1 MGDLAAGKVVLVT
14 GAGSGMGRAGATI
27 FAREGAAHVY
37 VADVNVPGGGET
49 VDQIKGL
56 GGEATFL
63 ALDVTDESAVA
74 AAIGRIVAEQGRLD
88 CAWNNAGINDVS
100 RPFHELDAAHWDRM
114 IAVNLTS
121 VFFCM
126 KHEIAQF
133 IAQGGG
139 AIVNTSSG
147 AGLVAAPGLPHYTAA
162 KHGVLGLT
170 KSAAMEYNGQGIRV
184 NAVCPGMVD
193 TPMIQS
199 WFESSPDLAKAVLA
213 TMPAQR
219 LGRPEQVAEAAV
231 WLCSD
236 AADWVSGLS
245 MPVDGGG
252 LNR

>member
-1 MGDLAAGKVVLVT
+1 MTGSVAGKVALVT
-14 GAGSGMGRAGATI
+14 GAGGGIGRSGAQI

-37 VADVNVPGGGET
+37 VLDVDIDGGAET
-49 VDQIKGL
+49 VALVEQS
-56 GGEATFL
+56 GGRATFL
-63 ALDVTDESAVA
+63 EVDVRDAQAVED
-74 AAIGRIVAEQGRLD
+74 AISRVAAEQGRID

-100 RPFHELDAAHWDRM
+100 RDLHDFDLAAWDRM
-114 IAVNLTS
+114 IATNLTS
-121 VFFCM
+121 IFLCL
-126 KHEIAQF
+126 KYEIAQMLE
-133 IAQGGG
+133 QGGG

-147 AGLVAAPGLPHYTAA
+147 AGLVAAPGLGHYTAA

-170 KSAAMEYNGQGIRV
+170 KSVAQDYNGRGIRA

-199 WFESSPDLAKAVLA
+199 WFSSNPDLATAVLA
-213 TMPAQR
+213 SMPGGR

-245 MPVDGGG
+245 MVIDGGG
-252 LNR
+252 VNR